1 MTSLGCE
8 EMWNCLTFKITGK
21 INHRIGTLVPASQES
36 TRYLQLYFL
45 GNAEKEV
52 KIRQSNN
59 HVVLDLEIMQC
70 LQQIMHNT
78 NCMYNCSNVYNHT

>member
-8 EMWNCLTFKITGK
+8 EIWDCLTFKITEK
-21 INHRIGTLVPASQES
+21 IYCRIGTLVPASQES
-36 TRYLQLYFL
+36 PRYLQLYFL
-45 GNAEKEV
+45 GNIEEEV

-59 HVVLDLEIMQC
+59 HVVLDSEIMQC

-78 NCMYNCSNVYNHT
+78 NVYVQLFKCL